1 MSTSRLPVFI
11 TLWFYNLNS
20 QCYMVHVINIP
31 NRLFT
36 EYGMLSRYA
45 QSYCRI
51 VTDSKY
57 MYMYISG
64 LDITLFVLDDLLVL
78 QN

>member
-1 MSTSRLPVFI
+1 
-11 TLWFYNLNS
+11 
-20 QCYMVHVINIP
+20 MVHVIDIP